1 MKIFLYFVLIKLL
14 NSLDFNP
21 LPFGNGNLNSNYSH
35 KSTDNLFFVFEH
47 FRHGARAPCN
57 GGFLNNTDDIGGKWP
72 DYGGLTNVGIRQHY
86 SLGQRLR
93 KYYDGFISREYDP
106 KEIKIY
112 CSNYNRTMISAQ
124 SQLLGFYNNMSFENI
139 KKNDDIVG
147 ENNIDNKMQLNSIIP
162 PINLFENLNKRKRT
176 KFEITF
182 SEKFECPI
190 HKEMINKNKKVID
203 ELEIFDKLNKIKGKI
218 NTKYFEILDREF
230 KLGVYTMN
238 FTGMYNFCDIYIC
251 NYFDEG
257 NNRQRLNKVAKKY
270 KEFDLN
276 ELLGMCYEYM
286 PEKFFTLEGAGYA
299 NQSSIIIMSKII
311 KKMIKYME
319 SRIINQNDFKSNDSP
334 KFVMYSGHDDTLTQ
348 MQLFL
353 NKTFHINLE
362 WVPFASNQI
371 FEIRKYGNVFY
382 VEVYYN
388 SKLKMNI
395 TFSQFSDIVE
405 SSIMNEDEINQ
416 KCYGFTRSRYFFRI
430 VLLFL
435 LFLFLFITYIIT
447 KIYYCFFS
455 EKVKVSKPRTVLI
468 I

>member
-21 LPFGNGNLNSNYSH
+21 LPIGNGNLNSNYSH
-35 KSTDNLFFVFEH
+35 TSTDNLFFVFEH
-47 FRHGARAPCN
+47 FRHGARSPCN
-57 GGFLNNTDDIGGKWP
+57 GGFLNKTDDIGGKWP

-86 SLGQRLR
+86 SLGQTLR

-124 SQLLGFYNNMSFENI
+124 SQLLGFYNNMSFEEI
-139 KKNDDIVG
+139 KKNDDILG
-147 ENNIDNKMQLNSIIP
+147 ENIIDNKMQLNSIIP
-162 PINLFENLNKRKRT
+162 PINLFESLYKRKRRN
-176 KFEITF
+176 FEITF

-203 ELEIFDKLNKIKGKI
+203 ELEVFDKLNNIKGKI
-218 NTKYFEILDREF
+218 NTKYFEILNREF
-230 KLGVYTMN
+230 NLGVYTMN
-238 FTGMYNFCDIYIC
+238 YTGMLNFCDIYIC

-257 NNRQRLNKVAKKY
+257 NNRQRLDKVAKKY
-270 KEFDLN
+270 KEFDLK

-286 PEKFFTLEGAGYA
+286 AEKFFTLEGAEYA
-299 NQSSIIIMSKII
+299 NQSSIIIMSKIM
-311 KKMIKYME
+311 KKMVNYME
-319 SRIINQNDFKSNDSP
+319 SRIINQNDFKSYDSP

-353 NKTFHINLE
+353 NKSFHINLE

-371 FEIRKYGNVFY
+371 FEIRKYENVFY

-405 SSIMNEDEINQ
+405 NSIMNEDEINQ
-416 KCYGFTRSRYFFRI
+416 KCYGFTRSRYFSRI
-430 VLLFL
+430 VILFLLLLFL
-435 LFLFLFITYIIT
+435 LISYITT
-447 KIYYCFFS
+447 KIYYYYNS
-455 EKVKVSKPRTVLI
+455 EKVKVAKPRTVLI